1 MNEINTSVLIAGR
14 DTLPY
19 WIKHKHSHARARARA
34 PTPTHTHKH
43 THTHTPTYI
52 YALQIQASAVV
63 CSQSQC
69 LHFAGYKKCV
79 LVGHDWGGIVAW
91 SFAQTSPEMV
101 ERFIVMNCPSSAA
114 YIKQASSGLSQI
126 RKSW

>member
-1 MNEINTSVLIAGR
+1 MSSFCRLQ
-14 DTLPY
+14 DT
-19 WIKHKHSHARARARA
+19 
-34 PTPTHTHKH
+34 
-43 THTHTPTYI
+43 
-52 YALQIQASAVV
+52 YALQIEASAVV
-63 CSQSQC
+63 CSQCLHFAGYKTHVHALQIEASAVVCSQC

-114 YIKQASSGLSQI
+114 YIKQASSGFSQI